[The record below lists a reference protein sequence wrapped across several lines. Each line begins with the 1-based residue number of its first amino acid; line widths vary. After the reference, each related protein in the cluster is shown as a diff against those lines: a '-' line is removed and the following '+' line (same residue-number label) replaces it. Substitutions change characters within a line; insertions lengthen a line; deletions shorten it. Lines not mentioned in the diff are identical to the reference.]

1 MPRKTRV
8 LVVDDSY
15 SFARAASDLLATQG
29 YEVVGEASSAAAA
42 RDAVEDLAPDAVL
55 LDVRL
60 PDGSG
65 FDLCSELSDQARP
78 PAVLLMSVED
88 FVGCVARAEMCGAKG
103 FVLKSQ
109 LSKCDLASVW
119 PQRPNPDLPR

>member
-1 MPRKTRV
+1 VPRKTRV

-15 SFARAASDLLATQG
+15 PFARAAADLLAARG
-29 YEVVGEASSAAAA
+29 YEVVGKASSVAAA

-78 PAVLLMSVED
+78 PAVLLMSSVD

-103 FVLKSQ
+103 FVLKCQ
-109 LSKCDLASVW
+109 LGKCDLASFW
-119 PQRPNPDLPR
+119 PQPMTHL